1 MPLIT
6 SGYIF
11 APSVKR
17 NLPKIQGSS
26 QFALDDFSPRFAL
39 RVLRGNWRVKEKTG
53 TSDYRPSI
61 TGACRS

>member
-26 QFALDDFSPRFAL
+26 QFALDDFSPRFACEFCGATGEL
-39 RVLRGNWRVKEKTG
+39 KKKTG